1 MNRLVIFWGMRGG
14 VPARERA
21 GMTMIKFYF
30 HPTPNPLKVALFL
43 EEAGLEHELVP
54 VDTMKGEQHEPGFRA
69 VNPNGKLP
77 AIEDDGERVFDS
89 NAILLYLADKYGK
102 FEGKPEDRGAL
113 LSWLMFI
120 ASGLGPF
127 SGQSVHFRHMA
138 PEKPAYAVNRYWR
151 EAGRHYQ
158 VMNDHLEGRT
168 YFVGDDYT
176 IVDIAAWGWVGR
188 AGRVLGDDALDAY
201 PNVARWFALVDAR
214 PAAAR
219 AKETGKGIAFKTE
232 RDEVALR
239 AMFPQ
244 NYPAEA

>member
-1 MNRLVIFWGMRGG
+1 
-14 VPARERA
+14 
-21 GMTMIKFYF
+21 MIKFYF
-30 HPTPNPLKVALFL
+30 HPTPNPMKVALFL
-43 EEAGLEHELVP
+43 QEAGLAHELVP
-54 VDTMKGEQHEPGFRA
+54 VDTMKGEQHEAAFRA

-102 FEGKPEDRGAL
+102 FAGRPEDRGEL

-138 PEKPAYAVNRYWR
+138 PEKPAYAINRYLR
-151 EAGRHYQ
+151 EAQRHYQ
-158 VMNDHLEGRT
+158 VMDGHLAGKR

-176 IVDIAAWGWVGR
+176 IVDMAAWGWVDR
-188 AGRVLGDDALDAY
+188 ATVVLGEGEIDTFPHL
-201 PNVARWFALVDAR
+201 ARWFQTVNAR
-214 PAAAR
+214 PAVAR
-219 AKETGKGIAFKTE
+219 ARETGKDIAFKME

-244 NYPAEA
+244 NYPVAS